1 MNAPTA
7 ELIDVRNGRARVTC
21 PYCGH
26 IHTHA
31 IRWPGTTEHRAPAC
45 GLYRSAAQRAAG
57 YVFTTTPTT
66 EATP

>member
-1 MNAPTA
+1 MSGPVA
-7 ELIDVRNGRARVTC
+7 EVVDVRSGRARVTC

-26 IHTHA
+26 IHTHKVT
-31 IRWPGTTEHRAPAC
+31 RPGQTEHRAPAC